1 MSFANPTSSGIIV
14 QSDRDADLSGLVGN
28 TGVTI
33 TEDEGI
39 TYYDFGNNR
48 LAVTGGLSVDP
59 EKEVMIFHHDHASNF
74 DNSFYL
80 SGSTRGDAWKYG
92 MSFSTDADGYV
103 VVSFTSNLPA
113 AYIVGVSLYFQS
125 VTGDSSGQGR
135 FNNAGHMIK
144 SISGR
149 DVTLWFESV
158 GDTLGGGAR
167 CRSYAGFEY
176 GKEYTANGRTKYSK
190 GTGLYITGYTGSNW
204 DPRDAGFAVGA
215 RTHFRAR
222 GGTAVFSKPWSCGGR
237 VDWKNLTI
245 LNTHPSYQIEA
256 RSMADGFTSNVS
268 LVNTDAGNFRY
279 LDTVGFKLVNGSMMN
294 TYTPYYEL
302 PVRDL
307 DVSENTYNYDFGT
320 STGDN
325 GHILLTLTNCS
336 DGTKF
341 RPMWRATTGTNLQ
354 NACEIHK
361 EVKMNVTNTG
371 NEPLQNVK
379 VYTRDF
385 PSIFAKHVAI
395 KNLSPQ
401 NTVGPVSITAATP
414 PSVYMP
420 AHGYTTGDCV
430 LVKGFANSS
439 GVSSGDFINGY
450 KKVTVTDADNL
461 TLHYLDGTDVVGTVN
476 HTQALNS
483 NITNIVDACTYG
495 PESITGATQS
505 AANGKIELTVSNT
518 TGLTT
523 SDRVYVTG
531 VVGGTNLQNSLN
543 NKIHT
548 IHTVTS
554 TTIKLQ
560 TAWPNNVSTGYTSG
574 GTAEGLGKMK
584 LTVSDASGIVAGDSI
599 YVVNTQGSSD
609 LTTALNGVTHTIN
622 SINSSDVTLNTD
634 WPAVNSSYSSSG
646 SIDKYFANRL
656 VPAIEYDHT
665 TTRTYSKTTDANG
678 DTETFPVMIGGSLK
692 EYFTGE
698 KYATRTYGGPYD
710 IDLANGGTN
719 LWRDVNTGN
728 SIAYSDYDTDKFDY
742 YFRMDRRGVMNN
754 RDDVFKFCFCKYD
767 KLISSVKT
775 SLEKTGTLTVNNV
788 MIDDMTVTADES
800 AAQGYTTVDTPE
812 MFYDAAKYWLQQNFI
827 GQYETI
833 VDRQGNTVL
842 AKHNDVV
849 LDKNAASVF
858 DYTPN
863 SIIDVTTDTTTV
875 ETIGTG
881 TEHVDHT
888 ADHILNNNTNTQSE
902 KWLVSDAGSDT
913 GVIISDLES
922 CLVTGFKIYASDQ
935 RSRDPKRLV
944 LYGSNNG
951 TTWTEIIDTPLGSF
965 SNPTGAD
972 FATINNYSDG
982 VQHKTLYFDNTTRY
996 TSYKILFPEIVSG
1009 TTVTVQEIELL
1020 GTIKDGTI
1028 TVKSDTFVGNI
1039 GTDNGDVTLQNDAKI
1054 VGTYGDISVLPYT
1067 LTNIEAGST
1076 VQLYNM
1082 ETARLGEIV
1091 NTVVSGT
1098 PGEKVTHTGTYAN
1111 SSAEPGDEI
1120 RIRVTCQS
1128 GTEALLPYEAF
1139 GVAQASGISFK
1150 VNQQDDT
1157 IYNGNGIDG
1166 SGTAIT
1172 EDFQPDYTNL
1182 QIDSTETDGVV
1193 TVQEVYAYYAYLIT
1207 TTQGIDKFFGAI
1219 TPIDGMNYRINTSV
1233 VNLKLQNTTQH
1244 DTILK
1249 GGRIYRDD
1257 NTSVIDTDSGT
1268 GAGTGSFTHDTGFL
1282 LQYIAPQVEA
1292 ALSNQVASASD
1303 MSTVKNDVESIKSNT
1318 GMIPGLL

>member
-1 MSFANPTSSGIIV
+1 MSFANPNSSGIII

-48 LAVTGGLSVDP
+48 LGVTGGLSVDP
-59 EKEVMIFHHDHASNF
+59 EKEVMIFHHDHAVNF
-74 DNSFYL
+74 DTSFYL
-80 SGSTRGDAWKYG
+80 SGSTRADGWKYG

-103 VVSFTSNLPA
+103 VVSFTSDLPA

-125 VTGDSSGQGR
+125 VTGDSSGQGK
-135 FNNAGHMIK
+135 FNDRGHMIK

-149 DVTLWFESV
+149 DVTLWFKSV
-158 GDTLGGGAR
+158 GDTLGGSPR
-167 CRSYAGFEY
+167 CRTYAGFEY
-176 GKEYTANGRTKYSK
+176 GKEYVANGRIKYSK
-190 GTGLYITGYTGSNW
+190 GTGIFVTGYTGDNW
-204 DPRDAGFAVGA
+204 NPRDAGFSSGA
-215 RTHFRAR
+215 RSHFRAR
-222 GGTAVFSKPWSCGGR
+222 GGSIVWSKPWSCGGT
-237 VDWKNLTI
+237 VDWDNLTI
-245 LNTHPSYQIEA
+245 INTHPSFQIEA
-256 RSMADGFTSNVS
+256 RGMGNGFTRNVS
-268 LVNTDAGNFRY
+268 LVNTDIGNFRS

-294 TYTPYYEL
+294 TYTTYYEL
-302 PVRDL
+302 PIRDL
-307 DVSENTYNYDFGT
+307 DISENTYEYDYGT
-320 STGDN
+320 STGDH
-325 GHILLTLTNCS
+325 GHVLLTLTNCS

-341 RPMWRATTGTNLQ
+341 RPMWRKTTGTNLQ

-361 EVKMNVTNTG
+361 DVKMSVTNTG
-371 NEPLQNVK
+371 NEPVQNVK
-379 VYTRDF
+379 VHTRDY

-395 KNLSPQ
+395 KNLSPRNQ
-401 NTVGPVSITAATP
+401 EGPVSITAATP

-420 AHGYTTGDCV
+420 SHGYTTGDCV
-430 LVKGFANSS
+430 MLQGFANSS
-439 GVSSGDFINGY
+439 GTSNGDFINGY
-450 KKVTVTDADNL
+450 KKVTVVDADNL

-476 HTQALNS
+476 HTQELNS
-483 NITNIVDACTYG
+483 NIEAIVSDGAETPKIKITVDSTTNIAVGD
-495 PESITGATQS
+495 
-505 AANGKIELTVSNT
+505 KL
-518 TGLTT
+518 
-523 SDRVYVTG
+523 YVVG
-531 VVGGTNLQNSLN
+531 VVGDIG
-543 NKIHT
+543 
-548 IHTVTS
+548 S
-554 TTIKLQ
+554 T
-560 TAWPNNVSTGYTSG
+560 
-574 GTAEGLGKMK
+574 
-584 LTVSDASGIVAGDSI
+584 
-599 YVVNTQGSSD
+599 
-609 LTTALNGVTHTIN
+609 LNGVTHTIN
-622 SINSSDVTLNTD
+622 SITGSDVVLSTN
-634 WPAVNSSYSSSG
+634 WPSSNNGYTSG
-646 SIDKYFANRL
+646 GAIHKFYANRL

-665 TTRTYSKTTDANG
+665 PTRTYSKATDVNG
-678 DTETFPVMIGGSLK
+678 ETETFTVMIGGSLK
-692 EYFTGE
+692 EYHPGQKF
-698 KYATRTYGGPYD
+698 ATQTYGGPY
-710 IDLANGGTN
+710 NMN
-719 LWRDVNTGN
+719 LNNNETQWRDVDTNT
-728 SIAYSDYDTDKFDY
+728 SIAYADYDTDKFDY
-742 YFRMDRRGVMNN
+742 YFRMDRRGVLNSS
-754 RDDVFKFCFCKYD
+754 DDIFKFNFCKYD
-767 KLISSVKT
+767 KLLNSVKT
-775 SLEKTGTLTVNNV
+775 SLQQTGTLTINNV
-788 MIDDMTVTADES
+788 MTDDMTITDTETVT
-800 AAQGYTTVDTPE
+800 QGRTTVDTPE
-812 MFYDAAKYWLQQNFI
+812 MFYDVAKYWLQQNYS
-827 GQYETI
+827 GQHETI

-863 SIIDVTTDTTTV
+863 SIIDVTSDTSTV
-875 ETIGTG
+875 ETTGTG
-881 TEHVDHT
+881 SENTSHP

-902 KWLVSDAGSDT
+902 KWLVTGAGSDT

-935 RSRDPKRLV
+935 RSRDPKRLI

-965 SNPTGAD
+965 SNPTGAG

-1009 TTVTVQEIELL
+1009 TTVAVQEIELL

-1039 GTDNGDVTLQNDAKI
+1039 GTENGDITLQNDAKI

-1193 TVQEVYAYYAYLIT
+1193 TVQEIYAFYAYIVT
-1207 TTQGIDKFFGAI
+1207 TTQGIQNFFGAI

-1233 VNLKLQNTTQH
+1233 VNLKIQNTTNT

-1249 GGRIYRDD
+1249 GGRLYRDD
-1257 NTSVIDTDSGT
+1257 NTSVIDTDSTT

>member
-1 MSFANPTSSGIIV
+1 MSFANPSGGIIV

-28 TGVTI
+28 TGVTV
-33 TEDEGI
+33 TQDEGI
-39 TYYDFGNNR
+39 TYYDFGQNR
-48 LAVTGGLSVDP
+48 LQITGGLSVDP
-59 EKEVMIFHHDHASNF
+59 EKEVMIFHHDHTTNY
-74 DNSFYL
+74 DTSFWL
-80 SGSTRGDAWKYG
+80 SGSNRADGWKYG

-103 VVSFTSNLPA
+103 VVSFTSDLPSS
-113 AYIVGVSLYFQS
+113 YIVGVSLYFQS
-125 VTGDSSGQGR
+125 VTGGSSGQGR

-176 GKEYTANGRTKYSK
+176 GKEYKANGRTKYSK
-190 GTGLYITGYTGSNW
+190 GTGIYITGYTGDNW
-204 DPRDAGFAVGA
+204 NPRDAGFTMGA

-237 VDWKNLTI
+237 VDWKNFTI
-245 LNTHPSYQIEA
+245 LNTHPNFQIEA
-256 RSMADGFTSNVS
+256 RSMADGFTENVS
-268 LVNTDAGNFRY
+268 LVNTDAGNFAS

-294 TYTPYYEL
+294 TYTTYYEL

-307 DVSENTYNYDFGT
+307 DVSENTYDYDFGT
-320 STGDN
+320 STGDH

-341 RPMWRATTGTNLQ
+341 RPLWRKTTGTNLQ
-354 NACEIHK
+354 NACEIYK
-361 EVKMNVTNTG
+361 DVKMNVTNTG
-371 NEPLQNVK
+371 NEPIQNVK

-395 KNLSPQ
+395 KNLSPRNQ
-401 NTVGPVSITAATP
+401 EGPVSITAATP

-439 GVSSGDFINGY
+439 GVSDGDFINGY

-461 TLHYLDGTDVVGTVN
+461 TLHYLDGSDVVGTVN

-483 NITNIVDACTYG
+483 NITNIVDTCTYG

-560 TAWPNNVSTGYTSG
+560 TAWPTSNNGYTSG

-609 LTTALNGVTHTIN
+609 LTTALNDVTHTIN

-646 SIDKYFANRL
+646 SIDKYFANQL

-665 TTRTYSKTTDANG
+665 TTRTYSKTTDADG
-678 DTETFPVMIGGSLK
+678 ETETFPVMIGGSLK
-692 EYFTGE
+692 EYFTNE

-710 IDLANGGTN
+710 INLAGGTN
-719 LWRDVNTGN
+719 NIWRDVNTGN
-728 SIAYSDYDTDKFDY
+728 SIAYSDYDTDNFDY

-767 KLISSVKT
+767 KLINSVKT
-775 SLEKTGTLTVNNV
+775 SLEKTGVLTVNNV
-788 MIDDMTVTADES
+788 MIDDYTITDSEATT
-800 AAQGYTTVDTPE
+800 QGRTTVDTPE
-812 MFYDAAKYWLQQNFI
+812 MFYDVAKYWLQQNYS
-827 GQYETI
+827 GQHETI
-833 VDRQGNTVL
+833 VDRQGDTVL

-881 TEHVDHT
+881 TENPNHT

-902 KWLVSDAGSDT
+902 KWLVSNAGSDT
-913 GVIISDLES
+913 GVLISDLDS
-922 CLVTGFKIYASDQ
+922 CLVTGFKIYSSDQ
-935 RSRDPKRLV
+935 RARDPKRLI
-944 LYGSNNG
+944 LYGSNND
-951 TTWTEIIDTPLGSF
+951 TTWTEIIDTSLGSF
-965 SNPTGAD
+965 SNPTGTN
-972 FATINNYSDG
+972 FATINNASDG
-982 VQHKTLYFDNTTRY
+982 VQHKTLYFENTTRY
-996 TSYKILFPEIVSG
+996 TSYKILFPEIASG
-1009 TTVTVQEIELL
+1009 TTVAVQEIELL
-1020 GTIKDGTI
+1020 GVIKSGTI

-1039 GTDNGDVTLQNDAKI
+1039 TTSNGDITLQNDAKI
-1054 VGTYGDISVLPYT
+1054 VGTYGEISVLPYT

-1076 VQLYNM
+1076 IQLYNM
-1082 ETARLGEIV
+1082 ETDRLGEIV
-1091 NTVVSGT
+1091 NTEVTGT

-1111 SSAEPGDEI
+1111 SLAESGDEI

-1128 GTEALLPYEAF
+1128 GTSALLPYESF
-1139 GVAQASGISFK
+1139 GVASTAGISFK
-1150 VNQQDDT
+1150 ANQVDDT
-1157 IYNGNGIDG
+1157 IYNNNAIDG
-1166 SGTAIT
+1166 SAAN
-1172 EDFQPDYTNL
+1172 Y
-1182 QIDSTETDGVV
+1182 DSTSLEIDADFANFELDVSDTDNPGSV
-1193 TVQEVYAYYAYLIT
+1193 TVQQIYAKYAYLVT
-1207 TTQGIDKFFGAI
+1207 TSEGIDKFFGAI
-1219 TPIDGMNYRINTSV
+1219 TAESGTNYRINTNV
-1233 VNLKLQNTTQH
+1233 VDLKIQNVSSSDMIITGAR
-1244 DTILK
+1244 L
-1249 GGRIYRDD
+1249 YRDD
-1257 NTSVIDTDSGT
+1257 DETVIIKG
-1268 GAGTGSFTHDTGFL
+1268 GAGTGTLSHDTGEF
-1282 LQYIAPQVEA
+1282 LQYIQPQVTA
-1292 ALSNQVASASD
+1292 ALNEYGVAGPD
-1303 MSTVKNDVESIKSNT
+1303 DLNLIKKNTNL
-1318 GMIPGLL
+1318 IPGLL